1 MASSSFWLIV
11 AIFLIIACLMLWCYN
26 LCHTIVEEYRTS
38 VLSCLH
44 RHFCFTQDD
53 SAVAVLH
60 APASAVAPARRD
72 NVQHFQVPETRGW
85 RSELLRAEDSGGTVW
100 NLRQVGQATLNIPRL
115 SAGPVN
121 GTHAAQRHNNSRGR
135 DPSQRGDPSRG
146 GDSSRGRDPLERG
159 DPSHGGDSSRV
170 RATSQGS
177 DPSRGRNHSKDHDLP
192 PSYEEIIQE
201 DRRSSALAAA
211 GRPPSY
217 VTAVAAAVVMP
228 NSVSA
233 ARNMKYDA

>member
-135 DPSQRGDPSRG
+135 DP
-146 GDSSRGRDPLERG
+146 LERG

-177 DPSRGRNHSKDHDLP
+177 DPSRGRKHSKDHDLP